1 MGIFSN
7 LIPEKL
13 KLIIY
18 WKLCRVKVEDEFK
31 DDKIYFKMFNALK
44 LKVTNIFVIRE
55 VFSSV
60 LIYKTAYGFCTLTI
74 FQFSPSFYR
83 FLWRYIFLFSVF
95 WRKYRFNT
103 FARNKFC
110 CLYRKR
116 KKKCLLGKRKTY
128 LRAWTKKNQ
137 LLGLFDVYCLCL

>member
-31 DDKIYFKMFNALK
+31 DDKIYFKIFNALK

-83 FLWRYIFLFSVF
+83 FLWRYIFLFSF
-95 WRKYRFNT
+95 FDENT
-103 FARNKFC
+103 DSIP
-110 CLYRKR
+110 
-116 KKKCLLGKRKTY
+116 LLGINFAVYTEKG
-128 LRAWTKKNQ
+128 KKIA
-137 LLGLFDVYCLCL
+137 CLAKEKPIWELEQKKINC